1 MLLKLQARD
10 AAGSNDRVQ
19 MANDYQ
25 VLHFFFYDKKKT
37 TTLHHSGYCMRADCV
52 TLPVHPCHAK
62 NTLAVGIFPAYIFGY
77 HACTS
82 ALKTLSLRLGS
93 FKTLHI
99 QPGSWQLAGC
109 PHGPQQKLFK
119 GPSGASM
126 LLLSLLLLRTAAL
139 PSSGGP
145 AQVTGMSWDLLRVP
159 NI

>member
-19 MANDYQ
+19 MANDDQ
-25 VLHFFFYDKKKT
+25 VLHLKKT
-37 TTLHHSGYCMRADCV
+37 KQKNPLRHSGYCMRADCV
-52 TLPVHPCHAK
+52 TLPVRACHAK
-62 NTLAVGIFPAYIFGY
+62 NTLAVGIFPANRFGY

-82 ALKTLSLRLGS
+82 TLKTLSLRFGS
-93 FKTLHI
+93 LKTLRI
-99 QPGSWQLAGC
+99 QPGSRWLARC
-109 PHGPQQKLFK
+109 LHRPQQQLFK

-139 PSSGGP
+139 PSCGGP